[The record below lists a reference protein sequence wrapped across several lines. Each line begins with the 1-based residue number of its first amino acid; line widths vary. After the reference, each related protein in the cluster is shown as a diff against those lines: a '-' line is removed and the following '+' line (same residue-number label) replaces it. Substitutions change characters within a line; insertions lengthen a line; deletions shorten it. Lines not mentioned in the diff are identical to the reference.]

1 MSSPRR
7 GLATGAGLDASHN
20 QNEKVYRSTWSSK
33 TNRSL
38 LFTERVR
45 VFAATLNVSSLSE
58 DEYAQVV
65 SLIEQAEQRKR
76 EEVERARDRKTS
88 DDKIVS
94 TSVQIT

>member
-1 MSSPRR
+1 MPVP
-7 GLATGAGLDASHN
+7 T
-20 QNEKVYRSTWSSK
+20 
-33 TNRSL
+33 
-38 LFTERVR
+38 FTERIR
-45 VFAATLNVSSLSE
+45 VLAATLNVSSLSE